1 MKGVHRRC
9 ALLLSPFLL
18 TALAIAQD
26 SVAQRYE
33 PSSLAP
39 EMRVVIDEVIGD
51 ASVISLSE
59 SSHFLEEFHK
69 FGVEAFKYMVE
80 EHNVRLFVL
89 ETMWAIEE
97 NIMAYIASDAI
108 EIPPH
113 QALYLNAFGSDQMRA
128 LLLWIRAWN
137 RTHPDDPVIVSGY
150 QPEQPVTDAKAIKAF
165 FAASAIEIPPWA
177 ATVLNKYSFFNGEH
191 QTDFDSIIFSSS
203 RHRAGELIYT
213 PQQRLEII
221 DALIAIEDAI
231 LANRTALVAE
241 VGNDAIRE
249 LEMHVLSLRTSID
262 TLTRVMDIGNSL
274 SEDDPEYAA
283 KQNEAS
289 SAAYRIGDMV
299 RAKIFFTLRE
309 TRHMN
314 RRAVIWMHN
323 WHAAKRAE
331 RLEVV
336 DDVSQSGMQRGTASF
351 GSRVFR
357 VLGDDYVVIASLTRC
372 GTCEI
377 DRAGSLEDAFHA
389 RFGDDTA
396 IVNLAAAG
404 DLEETVTSPG
414 SAFAQN
420 HDMLF
425 RNLVLSEQFDAVV
438 YFPGSGLTV
447 ERN

>member
-1 MKGVHRRC
+1 MKAVHRRF
-9 ALLLSPFLL
+9 ALLFSSFVL
-18 TALAIAQD
+18 TAPALAGD
-26 SVAQRYE
+26 SVAERCE
-33 PSSLAP
+33 PSTLSP

-69 FGVEAFKYMVE
+69 FGVEAVKYMVA
-80 EHNVRLFVL
+80 EHGVRLFVL

-97 NIMAYIASDAI
+97 NIMAYIDSDAT

-113 QALYLNAFGSDQMRA
+113 QALYLNAFGSDQMKS

-137 RTHPDDPVIVSGY
+137 RDHPDDPVVVSGY
-150 QPEQPVTDAKAIKAF
+150 QPEQPVTDARAIQTF
-165 FAASAIEIPPWA
+165 FAASTIDIPTWA
-177 ATVLNKYSFFNGEH
+177 ADVLNQYPFFNGEH
-191 QTDFDSIIFSSS
+191 RTDLDAIVYSSG
-203 RHRAGELIYT
+203 RYRAGELIYT

-221 DALIAIEDAI
+221 DALIAIEDVI
-231 LANRTALVAE
+231 LANRTRLVAA

-262 TLTRVMDIGNSL
+262 TLTYSMDL
-274 SEDDPEYAA
+274 SNTLSKDDPEFAA
-283 KQNEAS
+283 RQNEAS
-289 SAAYRIGDMV
+289 SAVYRVGDMV

-309 TRHMN
+309 TRHRN
-314 RRAVIWMHN
+314 RRALIWMHN

-331 RLEVV
+331 RLEVIDSV
-336 DDVSQSGMQRGTASF
+336 AAGGIQRGTASF

-377 DRAGSLEDAFHA
+377 DRSDSLEDAFHA
-389 RFGDDTA
+389 SFGEETA
-396 IVNLAAAG
+396 IVNMSAPG
-404 DLEETVTSPG
+404 DLRETVTTPG
-414 SAFAQN
+414 AAYAQN
-420 HDMLF
+420 HNLLF

>member
-1 MKGVHRRC
+1 MKVVHRRC
-9 ALLLSPFLL
+9 ALLLSLFVL
-18 TALAIAQD
+18 TAPAPASD

-33 PSSLAP
+33 SSSLAP

-80 EHNVRLFVL
+80 EHGVRLFVL

-97 NIMAYIASDAI
+97 NIMAYIDSEAT

-113 QALYLNAFGSDQMRA
+113 QALYLNAFGSDQMKA

-137 RTHPDDPVIVSGY
+137 RAHPDDPVIVSGY
-150 QPEQPVTDAKAIKAF
+150 QPEQPVTDATAIKAF
-165 FAASAIEIPPWA
+165 FASSAIEIPTWA
-177 ATVLNKYSFFNGEH
+177 ANVLEKYPFFNGEH
-191 QTDFDSIIFSSS
+191 RTDLDSIVFSSG
-203 RHRAGELIYT
+203 RYRAGELIYT

-221 DALIAIEDAI
+221 DALIAIEDVV
-231 LANRTALVAE
+231 LANRTRLVAE

-262 TLTRVMDIGNSL
+262 TLTYVMDLGNTL
-274 SEDDPEYAA
+274 ADDDPEFAA
-283 KQNEAS
+283 RQNEAS

-309 TRHMN
+309 TRHRD

-336 DDVSQSGMQRGTASF
+336 GTAEAGGMQLGTASF
-351 GSRVFR
+351 GSRAFR

-372 GTCEI
+372 ETCEI
-377 DRAGSLEDAFHA
+377 DRSGSLEDALHA
-389 RFGDDTA
+389 RFGEETA
-396 IVNLAAAG
+396 IVNLSAAG
-404 DLEETVTSPG
+404 DLEETVTTPG
-414 SAFAQN
+414 TAYAQN
-420 HDMLF
+420 HNMLF
-425 RNLVLSEQFDAVV
+425 RSLVLSEQFDAVV